1 MNDDLCN
8 LHPLAAERR
17 GEQVSEVRLCDLP
30 SPTALH
36 VLRPGALL
44 SKAPTSSTRDSRKEA
59 AVTKQ
64 MIETTVQ
71 LKITHDKPL
80 PDLLISVLEQR
91 AYDYCAARSV
101 RADVDGKVWYELKVR
116 DAQN

>member
-8 LHPLAAERR
+8 LRPLEAK
-17 GEQVSEVRLCDLP
+17 GEWSDGQARVRFVRP
-30 SPTALH
+30 WQALH
-36 VLRPGALL
+36 VLSPDSLL
-44 SKAPTSSTRDSRKEA
+44 SKTSTSLTRDSSSSREMA
-59 AVTKQ
+59 KQ
-64 MIETTVQ
+64 MTETTIQ
-71 LKITHDKPL
+71 LKLTHDKPL

-116 DAQN
+116 DAA